1 MSVVFA
7 GEDSEEDSEGV
18 GQEEMEILTQLN
30 NDDNKLVGKD
40 QDVSN
45 EKNGENVKS
54 ALDILKVNNLDH
66 TKRIKDFTEDEISKI
81 RKSIDESYTVE
92 GDLRRNVSQ
101 NIKRLK
107 DLGCYRGLRHRR
119 QLPTR
124 GQRTHT
130 NARTR
135 KGKAVAI
142 AGKKKVTK

>member
-54 ALDILKVNNLDH
+54 ALDILHPSLSATIMFIYNF
-66 TKRIKDFTEDEISKI
+66 RICT
-81 RKSIDESYTVE
+81 
-92 GDLRRNVSQ
+92 
-101 NIKRLK
+101 
-107 DLGCYRGLRHRR
+107 
-119 QLPTR
+119 
-124 GQRTHT
+124 
-130 NARTR
+130 
-135 KGKAVAI
+135 
-142 AGKKKVTK
+142 